1 MTAYDLD
8 PIEELRLR
16 RWARENFVPV
26 AERSSAWH
34 SVILHEMESRDR
46 DLSAPA
52 NGARDDEISTADR
65 WLRISRIVPLP
76 PDPLVAEPQ
85 VAAREQ
91 PGTTRHDH
99 HDRRF
104 DDAHITLHP
113 SQILFRIPALT

>member
-26 AERSSAWH
+26 AERSAAWH

-46 DLSAPA
+46 DLATPE
-52 NGARDDEISTADR
+52 NGVREDEISVADR

-76 PDPLVAEPQ
+76 PDPLQPEPQ
-85 VAAREQ
+85 AKESEL
-91 PGTTRHDH
+91 PGNNRHENR
-99 HDRRF
+99 DRRF